1 MDEYWRVI
9 VKNDLFPT
17 GGVCSKKIE
26 LTLLAIGTAGEIS
39 PPNFLFSFRPSHLEE
54 EAKRTI
60 SSFFVL
66 LIGTNKIIYDF
77 VLWWQILFII

>member
-26 LTLLAIGTAGEIS
+26 LTLLAIGTAGEI
-39 PPNFLFSFRPSHLEE
+39 PPPEFS
-54 EAKRTI
+54 
-60 SSFFVL
+60 
-66 LIGTNKIIYDF
+66 
-77 VLWWQILFII
+77 ILFPTVSP